1 MYTPPTGP
9 ERDAFLLAP
18 YAMSPAQSRGR
29 KYPEREHPFRPLYQR
44 DRERIVHCSAFRRL
58 MLKTQVLTAA
68 TNDHHRT
75 RLTHSL
81 EVAQISRTIARQLGL
96 HEDLTEAIALSHD
109 LGHPPFGH
117 AGEAALDAC
126 LADHGGFDHNL
137 QALRIVDLLESPYAG
152 IIGLNLSWEVREAMA
167 THSKRRDHPAS
178 RDLIQGEPT
187 LEARVV
193 DLADSMAYDA
203 HDLDDAIGYGL
214 LSVTELEEVRL
225 WRLGADRVRRESP
238 GLDAERFRRAVIRA
252 LIEWQVTELLSATAA
267 NLNDERIELVGRC
280 EACFGLG
287 HLQLGV
293 GDDQNRVGTVSQRAR
308 LSAPASPC
316 HGRGR
321 TEYGTRIVP
330 GLLCRAGGDGG
341 AFCAANSGRTAAS
354 DRRGLSRGHD
364 RSIRSPRTRPVV
376 PARPTGMMV

>member
-1 MYTPPTGP
+1 MMYKPPTGP

-18 YAMSPAQSRGR
+18 YAMSPAKSRGR
-29 KYPEREHPFRPLYQR
+29 RFPEREHPFRPLYQR
-44 DRERIVHCSAFRRL
+44 DRERIVHCHAFRRL

-81 EVAQISRTIARQLGL
+81 EVAQISRTIVRQLGL

-152 IIGLNLSWEVREAMA
+152 FVGLNLSWEVREAMA

-178 RDLIQGEPT
+178 RDLMQGEPT

-193 DLADSMAYDA
+193 DMADSLAYDS

-214 LSVTELEEVRL
+214 LSVEELEDGRL

-267 NLNDERIELVGRC
+267 NVNDRRIESLADVRREPGLVTFSPESTALKSELERFLIDRVYRHERVLAMADAGQTMVRDLFQAYC
-280 EACFGLG
+280 AAPEEMAERFVRRTPDESPPRI
-287 HLQLGV
+287 V
-293 GDDQNRVGTVSQRAR
+293 GDYLAGMTDRFAR
-308 LSAPASPC
+308 QEHERLFR
-316 HGRGR
+316 RGR
-321 TEYGTRIVP
+321 
-330 GLLCRAGGDGG
+330 
-341 AFCAANSGRTAAS
+341 
-354 DRRGLSRGHD
+354 
-364 RSIRSPRTRPVV
+364 PV
-376 PARPTGMMV
+376 